1 MKCEIIRDLLPA
13 YCDGVCSEET
23 AAEIK
28 AHTAECS
35 ECRKMLKAFG
45 SEIKTAD
52 GSSSAPEKPFKKIRG
67 SIRRSKFISLMI
79 LIILIIVLSVIG
91 YLSYGQLIRQSGH
104 QSFETLFAAYNSKKL
119 ISEYCSGNLDYVTE
133 KIIVWNN
140 DSLFEYE
147 PEIQKYAAKE
157 LRSFYKDYIE
167 GNDIT
172 VTRSNDFDYEFYGT
186 TFTTVPACTV
196 FIQGDEIPA
205 IAMYVFQEGYYNTVI
220 PYPDTRD
227 ERWESE
233 DHAELK
239 RRVYQLQYALYP
251 YPPLTVLEE
260 KLFTNE
266 KERDRSYEFVC
277 EKYTDGSDREYS
289 AKLYERINTL
299 MDTEII
305 CEDFSLTDYRFDSE
319 NERYLADIRI
329 TFLEPSTGKHAVY
342 IRTAQVNDRIILLP
356 EFQPMIIDEGISTGI
371 QTQIEMIF

>member
-13 YCDGVCSEET
+13 YCDEVCSEET

-35 ECRKMLKAFG
+35 ECRKMLEAFG

-52 GSSSAPEKPFKKIRG
+52 GRSDAPEKPFKKIRG
-67 SIRRSKFISLMI
+67 SIRRSKVISVII

-119 ISEYCSGNLDYVTE
+119 ISKYCSGDIEYMTDRINVCH
-133 KIIVWNN
+133 N
-140 DSLFEYE
+140 DFLFEYQA
-147 PEIQKYAAKE
+147 EIRDYAAKE
-157 LRSFYKDYIE
+157 LRSFYEDCIE

-196 FIQGDEIPA
+196 FIQGDELPA
-205 IAMYVFQEGYYNTVI
+205 IEMYVFQEGYYNTVI
-220 PYPDTRD
+220 PFPYEMD
-227 ERWESE
+227 ERWENE
-233 DHAELK
+233 DYEELK
-239 RRVYQLQYALYP
+239 RRVYQLQHALYP
-251 YPPLTVLEE
+251 FPPLTVLEE

-266 KERDRSYEFVC
+266 KERNRSYEFVC
-277 EKYTDGSDREYS
+277 EKYTDGSDEEYS

-305 CEDFSLTDYRFDSE
+305 CEDLSLTDYRFDSE

-329 TFLEPSTGKHAVY
+329 TFLEPSTGRRAVY
-342 IRTAQVNDRIILLP
+342 IRTAQIYDRIILLP
-356 EFQPMIIDEGISTGI
+356 EFEPLIIDEGISTGI
-371 QTQIEMIF
+371 RTQIEMLF